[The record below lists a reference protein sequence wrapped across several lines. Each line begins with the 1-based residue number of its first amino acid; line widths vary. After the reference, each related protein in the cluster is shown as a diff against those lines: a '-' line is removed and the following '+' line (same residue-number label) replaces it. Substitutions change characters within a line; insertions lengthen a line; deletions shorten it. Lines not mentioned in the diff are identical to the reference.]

1 MNTALNNDVDALVRN
16 TLPFVHHI
24 LKNYYPPAGFDYD
37 DLYQVGCIGLVK
49 AAKKFDPS
57 FGIKFTTYAG
67 HFIENELRRMIRT
80 QKAVKRS
87 GDVFSMDGTGDEEEG
102 SLADLLA
109 NFDSV
114 EEEVE
119 AKLLFSELMRQD
131 PDITMLALQGYTQK
145 EIGSKLGISQVHV
158 SRKIR
163 KLKNATASLC

>member
-1 MNTALNNDVDALVRN
+1 MNAALNNDVDALVRN

-24 LKNYYPPAGFDYD
+24 LKKYYPPAGYDYE

-80 QKAVKRS
+80 QKAVKRT

-119 AKLLFSELMRQD
+119 DKLLFTELIRQE
-131 PDITMLALQGYTQK
+131 PAITMLALQGYTQK
-145 EIGSKLGISQVHV
+145 EIGQKLGMSRVNV
-158 SRKIR
+158 SKRMVSMK
-163 KLKNATASLC
+163 KATAAMC